1 MNVKAEA
8 EKGMKPLSDLAEG
21 LGTDFVFGNAIL
33 WKKWLIKQWKSQKIF
48 DDTDFRQVLFLQNS
62 RRTQNRGSLNS
73 LTDELMSRNMLK
85 MTRSF
90 YSTLPHSTSRRY
102 HKTTIDV
109 PKAGE
114 LNLHCTHLDHLDD
127 RTGG

>member
-21 LGTDFVFGNAIL
+21 LGTEFVFGNAIL

-48 DDTDFRQVLFLQNS
+48 DDTDFRQVLFLHNS
-62 RRTQNRGSLNS
+62 RRTQNCGSLNS
-73 LTDELMSRNMLK
+73 LTDQLMSRNVL
-85 MTRSF
+85 
-90 YSTLPHSTSRRY
+90 
-102 HKTTIDV
+102 KTTIDV

-114 LNLHCTHLDHLDD
+114 LNLHCTHLDHLDE